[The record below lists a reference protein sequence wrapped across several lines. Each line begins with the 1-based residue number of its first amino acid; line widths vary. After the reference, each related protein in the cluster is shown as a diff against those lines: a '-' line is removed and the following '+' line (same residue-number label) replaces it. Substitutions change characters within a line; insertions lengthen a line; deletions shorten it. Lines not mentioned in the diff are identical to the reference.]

1 MARPIGEPE
10 RERGRERI
18 REESARVGERL
29 PATAQALIA
38 RCERL

>member
-1 MARPIGEPE
+1 MARPIGEPK
-10 RERGRERI
+10 RELCQHAS
-18 REESARVGERL
+18 EESARVGERL